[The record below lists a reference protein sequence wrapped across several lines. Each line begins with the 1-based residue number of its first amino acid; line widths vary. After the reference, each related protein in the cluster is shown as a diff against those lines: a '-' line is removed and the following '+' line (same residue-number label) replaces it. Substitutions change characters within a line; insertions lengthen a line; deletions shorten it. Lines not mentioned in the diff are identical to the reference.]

1 MQQASLFE
9 ASLTTRPGIIRVG
22 VDEVGRGPLVGE
34 VVAAAVI
41 LPADCRLQLKDS
53 KKMTHVQRVEMAE
66 KIREVALDY
75 AVIGVCAKTIDDINI
90 LQATMLA
97 MRQSVEALTQPFD
110 VVLVDG
116 NRCPELSC
124 DCRAIVKGDALIA
137 EISAASIL
145 AKVYRDEQMMQLHA
159 QYPDYGFD
167 RHKGYPTVEHLAA
180 IERYGLI
187 EGYRSSFKPVR
198 QWLEKNQIS

>member
-9 ASLTTRPGIIRVG
+9 ASTTTRPGAIRVG
-22 VDEVGRGPLVGE
+22 VDEVGRGPLIGE

-41 LPADCRLQLKDS
+41 LPADCQLHLKDS
-53 KKMTHVQRVEMAE
+53 KKMTHAQRVEMAD

-75 AVIGVCAKTIDDINI
+75 AVVGVCAKTIDEINI

-97 MRQSVEALTQPFD
+97 MRQSVEALKQPFD
-110 VVLVDG
+110 EVLVDG

-124 DCRAIVKGDALIA
+124 ACRAIVKGDALIA

-159 QYPDYGFD
+159 QYPEYGFD
-167 RHKGYPTVEHLAA
+167 RHKGYPTVEHLSAL
-180 IERYGLI
+180 ERYGLI
-187 EGYRSSFKPVR
+187 EGYRTSFKPVR
-198 QWLEKNQIS
+198 QWLEKNQIR

>member
-1 MQQASLFE
+1 MQQTGLFDTP
-9 ASLTTRPGIIRVG
+9 LTTRPGAIRVG

-53 KKMTHVQRVEMAE
+53 KKMTHAQRIEMADR
-66 KIREVALDY
+66 IREVAVDY
-75 AVIGVCAKTIDDINI
+75 AVIGVSAKTIDEINI

-97 MRQSVEALTQPFD
+97 MRQSVEALNQPFD
-110 VVLVDG
+110 EVLVDG
-116 NRCPELSC
+116 NRCPDLPC
-124 DCRAIVKGDALIA
+124 ACRAIVKGDALIA

-187 EGYRSSFKPVR
+187 DGYRSSFKPVR
-198 QWLEKNQIS
+198 QWLEKDQIS

>member
-9 ASLTTRPGIIRVG
+9 VYTTNRPGAIRVG
-22 VDEVGRGPLVGE
+22 VDEVGRGPLIGE

-41 LPADCRLQLKDS
+41 LPVDCRLHLKDS
-53 KKMTHVQRVEMAE
+53 KKMSHAQRVEMAE

-75 AVIGVCAKTIDDINI
+75 AVIGVSAKAIDEINI

-97 MRQSVEALTQPFD
+97 MRQSVEALKQPFD
-110 VVLVDG
+110 EVLVDG

-124 DCRAIVKGDALIA
+124 ACRAIVKGDALVA

-159 QYPDYGFD
+159 QYPEYGFD

-187 EGYRSSFKPVR
+187 EGYRTSFKPVR
-198 QWLEKNQIS
+198 QWIEKNQIR

>member
-1 MQQASLFE
+1 MEQTGFFDE
-9 ASLTTRPGIIRVG
+9 SLTTRPGAIFVG

-53 KKMTHVQRVEMAE
+53 KKMTHAQRVEMAE
-66 KIREVALDY
+66 RIREVAVDS
-75 AVIGVCAKTIDDINI
+75 AVMGISAKTIDEINI

-97 MRQSVEALTQPFD
+97 MRQSVEALSQPFD
-110 VVLVDG
+110 EVLVDG
-116 NRCPELSC
+116 NRCPELPC
-124 DCRAIVKGDALIA
+124 ACRAIVKGDALIA

-187 EGYRSSFKPVR
+187 DGYRSSFKPVR